1 MILNP
6 SYRDDM
12 LEQLRLLAEQKPEL
26 LQRHSIDVDKLCA
39 AANRPD
45 VDSLSANTV
54 ERLWCLY
61 QKSVEEYG
69 VDSDYAMKDAL
80 QDVFSIHINSWN
92 DDPPQQEAR
101 RKLVY
106 IASPY
111 AGNVK
116 RNLAFA
122 KAAGLLAVQE
132 GCTPII
138 THLMYPAIL
147 DDNDPEERAL
157 GMLMDM
163 SLVVLCDELWCFDAN
178 GISKG
183 MKEEIACAE
192 QHDIPVVHRH
202 EKRPAGFAR
211 FLAETKKSL

>member
-12 LEQLRLLAEQKPEL
+12 LEQLRLLAEQKPDL
-26 LQRHSIDVDKLCA
+26 LRHHSIDVDKLCA
-39 AANRPD
+39 AANQPD
-45 VDSLSANTV
+45 ADSLSADTV
-54 ERLWCLY
+54 ERLWALY
-61 QKSVEEYG
+61 QKSVEEYD
-69 VDSDYAMKDAL
+69 VNPDYAMKDAL
-80 QDVFSIHINSWN
+80 QDMFSIPIGDWN
-92 DDPPQQEAR
+92 NNLPKQDAR

-122 KAAGLLAVQE
+122 KAAGLLAVKE
-132 GCTPII
+132 GCTPIM

-147 DDNDPEERAL
+147 NDDDPEERAL

-163 SLVVLCDELWCFDAN
+163 SLVALCDELWCFDAN

-183 MKEEIACAE
+183 MREEIACAE
-192 QHDIPVVHRH
+192 QHGIPVVTRN
-202 EKRPAGFAR
+202 EKQPVGLAR
-211 FLAETKKSL
+211 FLAEYGLT